1 MLLCLIWSEA
11 SGQSYGRSDRE
22 FGVKAGLNLANPSLM
37 TWAPSGSVVPDA
49 SSRADFYA
57 GIFLEYSLENISEDL
72 YGQIELQYV
81 RGGFKADAAES
92 LSFSNKLSQ
101 LNAPFTFKYR
111 IFDPL
116 LITAGVYWGLVLQVT
131 EEDEQG
137 NGLDST
143 ESFKAF
149 DAGLIIGAEVPVS
162 EDLFLEARYNFGL
175 VDMVE
180 PPTTGGSDSY
190 LNRFVQL
197 GVGVKF

>member
-1 MLLCLIWSEA
+1 MVEQARLTAIIDWEFAGWSDPMEDLGWFCAASWRFGQTGREA
-11 SGQSYGRSDRE
+11 G
-22 FGVKAGLNLANPSLM
+22 GLA
-37 TWAPSGSVVPDA
+37 D
-49 SSRADFYA
+49 RADFYA